1 MRKLVESTFVSL
13 DGVIQE
19 PQNWSAPYWDDEH
32 SAYATKLL
40 FASDALV
47 LGRATYDIFIA
58 SWPLR
63 SGDPLTDRM
72 NSMPKHVA
80 SRTLSDTTW
89 NTSLLEGDAVEAV
102 AQLKEQPG
110 DGTLLKYGTGDFS
123 RQLVEKGLVDELH
136 LWFFPVVAGEGDRLL
151 EGLPLTHVKLRETTR
166 FGSGIVVNV
175 YGTD

>member
-58 SWPLR
+58 SWPAT
-63 SGDPLTDRM
+63 P
-72 NSMPKHVA
+72 
-80 SRTLSDTTW
+80 
-89 NTSLLEGDAVEAV
+89 
-102 AQLKEQPG
+102 
-110 DGTLLKYGTGDFS
+110 
-123 RQLVEKGLVDELH
+123 
-136 LWFFPVVAGEGDRLL
+136 
-151 EGLPLTHVKLRETTR
+151 
-166 FGSGIVVNV
+166 
-175 YGTD
+175 